1 MKKIII
7 SCVIIFI
14 LIIGIIVSKNW
25 NKEEENNGL
34 TKVTV
39 AEVTHSI
46 FYAPQYLADTLGY
59 FKENGLDV
67 EITLA
72 SGADAVM
79 SAVLSKEVDIGFCGT
94 EATIY
99 VADKLEKTL

>member
-39 AEVTHSI
+39 AEPT
-46 FYAPQYLADTLGY
+46 PT
-59 FKENGLDV
+59 
-67 EITLA
+67 
-72 SGADAVM
+72 
-79 SAVLSKEVDIGFCGT
+79 
-94 EATIY
+94 
-99 VADKLEKTL
+99 